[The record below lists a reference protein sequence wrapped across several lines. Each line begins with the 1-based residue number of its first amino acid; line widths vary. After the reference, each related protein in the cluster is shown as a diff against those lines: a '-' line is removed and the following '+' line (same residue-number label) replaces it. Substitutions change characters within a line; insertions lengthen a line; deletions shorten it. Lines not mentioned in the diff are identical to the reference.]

1 MKKTKYLVNGRVVEE
16 ENLNFFYLILCGK
29 KCRNDNI
36 QHNLLVRKA
45 AKAQSFTVAVRNVII
60 EVRKVV

>member
-29 KCRNDNI
+29 N
-36 QHNLLVRKA
+36 A
-45 AKAQSFTVAVRNVII
+45 AMTIFSTTCSCAKQQRRSLSQLQL
-60 EVRKVV
+60 